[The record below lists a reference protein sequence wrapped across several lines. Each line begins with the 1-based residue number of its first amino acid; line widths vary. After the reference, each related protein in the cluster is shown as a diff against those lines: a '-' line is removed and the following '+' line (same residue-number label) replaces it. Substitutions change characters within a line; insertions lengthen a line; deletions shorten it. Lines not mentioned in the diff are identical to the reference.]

1 MVVWWILLALVV
13 AGALCVAYGVLIERR
28 WYRTVRY
35 RLDILPTGT
44 ARTPKAGTSAPLTV
58 LHLSDLH
65 FARGDRRMT
74 AYLARLPQ
82 PDVTVVTGDL
92 VGEPEAVEAVVG
104 ALRPVR
110 GRVASYF
117 VLGSNDHFVTPRWV
131 SLNWLK
137 YFSKTRT
144 LRVARR
150 GRAPELIAALEADGW
165 TSLRNERIVT
175 DLAGI
180 PAEVVGLDDPHIAW
194 HDLRVAPRR
203 AADRFGL
210 AIVHSPDAA
219 PELAALGYDLILSGH
234 THGGQV
240 RLPLVG
246 ALVTNSVMPTR
257 LVSGLIRFGPS
268 YLYTSP
274 GIGTNRFAP
283 FRFLCRPEVAYLDLQ
298 PSAGRTSGERSQ
310 AVTRS

>member
-1 MVVWWILLALVV
+1 MFLWIAFAVVLAGV
-13 AGALCVAYGVLIERR
+13 LCVAYGVFIERR

-35 RLDILPTGT
+35 RLDILPARGAAGSASGPTTG
-44 ARTPKAGTSAPLTV
+44 APSSQDGLTV

-65 FARGDRRMT
+65 YASGDRRMA
-74 AYLARLPQ
+74 AYLARLPP

-92 VGEPEAVEAVVG
+92 VGEPEAVEAVVE

-137 YFSKTRT
+137 YFNRRRKI
-144 LRVARR
+144 RVARR
-150 GRAPELIAALEADGW
+150 GRAPELIEQLEADGW
-165 TSLRNERIVT
+165 TSLRNVRRDA
-175 DLAGI
+175 DLGGLQTEI
-180 PAEVVGLDDPHIAW
+180 VGLDDPHIAW

-203 AADRFGL
+203 TPDRFGL

-219 PELAALGYDLILSGH
+219 PELVALGYDLVLSGH

-246 ALVTNSVMPTR
+246 ALVTNCVMPTR
-257 LVSGLIRFGPS
+257 LVSGLIRFGDAF
-268 YLYTSP
+268 LYTSP

-283 FRFLCRPEVAYLDLQ
+283 FRFLCRPEATYLDLH
-298 PSAGRTSGERSQ
+298 
-310 AVTRS
+310 TREG